1 MKYRMGVFLFLA
13 IIAGSA
19 AFMIGAN
26 LAESDQETRASRVI
40 EHAEAALGITPVPN
54 GALCPAEP
62 PYSAVSWEQF
72 KTQPPMEEGLGYGF
86 FDDDLGGAVRIG
98 YETYRIAPETS
109 YSMRIRAV
117 YVAKPERVAASM
129 RVVVLLDEIQIP
141 AFSEAPYVYKDLVL
155 KRGEEAILNWQLP
168 PLEAGIHDLVVLF
181 LPNGEVENESQVGIV
196 PAPAARLTF
205 VVGGAVGS
213 ERQEYLALTPTK
225 LNYGNLMD
233 YLTGRVFGDS
243 LMNRVLNTPHAGLS
257 MNVQTGAELSSYW
270 ALPDLYLEVERE
282 IKFNVA
288 AGYDVVLGLSEHGIT
303 EQAQPMTLLFLLDG
317 VQVPYSEEQRAF
329 YGLASPENNYSLIP
343 VTLDGGDRRGHS
355 ILNVIRINYPRFPVC
370 WLFGSSDGAFFNVFV
385 TTGRYGVEFK

>member
-1 MKYRMGVFLFLA
+1 ML
-13 IIAGSA
+13 
-19 AFMIGAN
+19 MIGTN
-26 LAESDQETRASRVI
+26 LAQSDHETRASRVI

-62 PYSAVSWEQF
+62 PYSTVSWEQF

-117 YVAKPERVAASM
+117 YLAKPERDAASM

-181 LPNGEVENESQVGIV
+181 LPNGAVENESQVGLV

-205 VVGGAVGS
+205 VVGDAIS
-213 ERQEYLALTPTK
+213 SARQEYLALTPTK

-233 YLTGRVFGDS
+233 YLNGRVFGDS
-243 LMNRVLNTPHAGLS
+243 LINRVLNAPHSGLG
-257 MNVQTGAELSSYW
+257 MNVQTGLELYDW
-270 ALPDLYLEVERE
+270 VWPDLYLEVERE

-317 VQVPYSEEQRAF
+317 VQVPYSEEAAVF

-343 VTLDGGDRRGHS
+343 VMLDGGERSGRS
-355 ILNVIRINYPRFPVC
+355 ILNVIRINYPRFPMC
-370 WLFGSSDGAFFNVFV
+370 WLFGSSDGALFNVFV